1 VERDAGKKARD
12 GSGQVRVDWMY
23 VGGFFDGE
31 GGVSVAARAWSNT
44 LALKVT
50 MGQKSQGILKKIQ
63 AFLLTQGIHSVIYRP
78 KTGVSTLEI
87 GRVDDLTRYLS
98 SVPSII
104 KRKQVD
110 CALQYLRE
118 EMPGNTLIKVFD
130 EEHMKL
136 RRKSTPIKGLGMRFP
151 LTKLEAVALANE
163 LSQKSRQAANR
174 EIYTARLRRR
184 ASSLPPVFGVKDVET
199 TFGVSKGRAQRLARL
214 MEKEGLVACTYEKV
228 PPRFHRLKCERLF

>member
-1 VERDAGKKARD
+1 MAQGRLGLIGCMLVVSSVER
-12 GSGQVRVDWMY
+12 
-23 VGGFFDGE
+23 

-78 KTGVSTLEI
+78 KMGISTLEI

-110 CALQYLRE
+110 CALQYLRGRCRE
-118 EMPGNTLIKVFD
+118 
-130 EEHMKL
+130 
-136 RRKSTPIKGLGMRFP
+136 TP
-151 LTKLEAVALANE
+151 
-163 LSQKSRQAANR
+163 
-174 EIYTARLRRR
+174 
-184 ASSLPPVFGVKDVET
+184 
-199 TFGVSKGRAQRLARL
+199 
-214 MEKEGLVACTYEKV
+214 
-228 PPRFHRLKCERLF
+228 